1 MCQRKEKGAIDG
13 EGEDEEMKDDVRVP
27 IQDAGY
33 IRWRKVPWV
42 LYENL
47 LLIFVAVV
55 TWRSGAGGQG

>member
-1 MCQRKEKGAIDG
+1 MSQRKEKGAIDG

-27 IQDAGY
+27 IQNAGY

-47 LLIFVAVV
+47 LLIFAAVV
-55 TWRSGAGGQG
+55 T